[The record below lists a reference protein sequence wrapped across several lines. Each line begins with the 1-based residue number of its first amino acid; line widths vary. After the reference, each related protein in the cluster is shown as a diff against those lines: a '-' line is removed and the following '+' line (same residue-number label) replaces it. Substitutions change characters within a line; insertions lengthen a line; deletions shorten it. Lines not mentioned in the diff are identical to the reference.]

1 MQFIRFI
8 LALVPIIWLM
18 VALSVLKLPG
28 FLACIITVIITAFE
42 SICIWHFSSANMLT
56 AALEGAL
63 NAIWPICLVIVAAL
77 YTYVLTLETGAM
89 EKIKKM
95 LAGVSADQRV
105 LALLIAWGFGHFME
119 GMAGFGTAVA
129 IPAGILIALGMEPL
143 PVVVGC
149 LVVNSMPTA
158 FGSVGVPIA
167 TISSITGLA
176 PVEIAANTAKIEV
189 LIFAMLP
196 FFLVF
201 IIGNGF
207 KAVKGVVE
215 IIVVAAVSYI
225 VPMLIFANYV
235 GPELPNIVGAICSMI
250 SIVVCAKIRKR
261 VVPEEYLA
269 KTSGSS
275 DSASEPLSLQE
286 ALIAWAPFLLI
297 FVLLVLTSLVPFI
310 KQPLSS
316 IRSSF
321 HIYAGDPESK
331 LTFVWINTPGV
342 IILISA
348 VIGGLIQGASPI
360 KLLHVFARTVR
371 TNVRTF
377 VTIMCVLGTAKIM
390 SYSGMTSDMA
400 AFLVAVTGSYYPFI
414 PPLIGTLG
422 GFVTGSGTSTCVLF
436 GPMQVQTAKAI
447 GADPSW
453 LIAANTCGAGIG
465 KMISPQGIAI
475 GAASAGLSGS
485 ESRLM
490 ASVMKYC
497 ILFVV
502 IAGVLSYFLQ

>member
-1 MQFIRFI
+1 
-8 LALVPIIWLM
+8 
-18 VALSVLKLPG
+18 
-28 FLACIITVIITAFE
+28 
-42 SICIWHFSSANMLT
+42 
-56 AALEGAL
+56 
-63 NAIWPICLVIVAAL
+63 
-77 YTYVLTLETGAM
+77 
-89 EKIKKM
+89 
-95 LAGVSADQRV
+95 
-105 LALLIAWGFGHFME
+105 
-119 GMAGFGTAVA
+119 
-129 IPAGILIALGMEPL
+129 
-143 PVVVGC
+143 
-149 LVVNSMPTA
+149 
-158 FGSVGVPIA
+158 
-167 TISSITGLA
+167 
-176 PVEIAANTAKIEV
+176 
-189 LIFAMLP
+189 MLP

-201 IIGNGF
+201 IVGNGF
-207 KAVKGVVE
+207 KAFKGMTE
-215 IIVVAAVSYI
+215 MIVVAAVSYI

-250 SIVVCAKIRKR
+250 SIVVFAKKR
-261 VVPEEYLA
+261 RREVPEEYLA
-269 KTSGSS
+269 KTAIAPDSS
-275 DSASEPLSLQE
+275 SEPLSRQE

-348 VIGGLIQGASPI
+348 VIGGLIQGAAPI

-400 AFLVAVTGSYYPFI
+400 AFLVTVTGSYYPLI

-447 GADPSW
+447 GADPAW
-453 LIAANTCGAGIG
+453 LVAANTCGAGIG

-485 ESRLM
+485 ESKLM

-502 IAGVLSYFLQ
+502 VAGVLSYFLQ

>member
-18 VALSVLKLPG
+18 AALSVLKLPG
-28 FLACIITVIITAFE
+28 FLACIITVVITAFE

-63 NAIWPICLVIVAAL
+63 NALWPICLVIVAAL

-207 KAVKGVVE
+207 KAFEGVLE
-215 IIVVAAVSYI
+215 IIVVAGVSYI

-250 SIVVCAKIRKR
+250 SIVVCAKIRKGE
-261 VVPEEYLA
+261 VPEEYLA

-275 DSASEPLSLQE
+275 DRSSEQLSLQE

-316 IRSSF
+316 IRSSQF
-321 HIYAGDPESK
+321 
-331 LTFVWINTPGV
+331 
-342 IILISA
+342 
-348 VIGGLIQGASPI
+348 
-360 KLLHVFARTVR
+360 
-371 TNVRTF
+371 
-377 VTIMCVLGTAKIM
+377 
-390 SYSGMTSDMA
+390 SY
-400 AFLVAVTGSYYPFI
+400 LRRRP
-414 PPLIGTLG
+414 
-422 GFVTGSGTSTCVLF
+422 
-436 GPMQVQTAKAI
+436 
-447 GADPSW
+447 
-453 LIAANTCGAGIG
+453 
-465 KMISPQGIAI
+465 
-475 GAASAGLSGS
+475 
-485 ESRLM
+485 
-490 ASVMKYC
+490 
-497 ILFVV
+497 
-502 IAGVLSYFLQ
+502 

>member
-167 TISSITGLA
+167 TISAITGLA

-189 LIFAMLP
+189 LI
-196 FFLVF
+196 
-201 IIGNGF
+201 
-207 KAVKGVVE
+207 
-215 IIVVAAVSYI
+215 
-225 VPMLIFANYV
+225 
-235 GPELPNIVGAICSMI
+235 
-250 SIVVCAKIRKR
+250 
-261 VVPEEYLA
+261 
-269 KTSGSS
+269 
-275 DSASEPLSLQE
+275 
-286 ALIAWAPFLLI
+286 
-297 FVLLVLTSLVPFI
+297 
-310 KQPLSS
+310 
-316 IRSSF
+316 
-321 HIYAGDPESK
+321 
-331 LTFVWINTPGV
+331 
-342 IILISA
+342 SA
-348 VIGGLIQGASPI
+348 VIGGLIQGASP
-360 KLLHVFARTVR
+360 
-371 TNVRTF
+371 
-377 VTIMCVLGTAKIM
+377 
-390 SYSGMTSDMA
+390 TSCYMY
-400 AFLVAVTGSYYPFI
+400 LPG
-414 PPLIGTLG
+414 
-422 GFVTGSGTSTCVLF
+422 
-436 GPMQVQTAKAI
+436 Q
-447 GADPSW
+447 
-453 LIAANTCGAGIG
+453 
-465 KMISPQGIAI
+465 
-475 GAASAGLSGS
+475 
-485 ESRLM
+485 
-490 ASVMKYC
+490 
-497 ILFVV
+497 
-502 IAGVLSYFLQ
+502 

>member
-18 VALSVLKLPG
+18 AALSVLKLPG
-28 FLACIITVIITAFE
+28 FLACIITVVITAFE
-42 SICIWHFSSANMLT
+42 SICIWHFSSVNMLT

-63 NAIWPICLVIVAAL
+63 NALWPICLVIVAAL

-207 KAVKGVVE
+207 KAFEGVLE

-250 SIVVCAKIRKR
+250 SIVVCAKIRKGE
-261 VVPEEYLA
+261 VPEEYLA

-275 DSASEPLSLQE
+275 DRSSEQLSLQE

-316 IRSSF
+316 IRSS
-321 HIYAGDPESK
+321 
-331 LTFVWINTPGV
+331 L
-342 IILISA
+342 
-348 VIGGLIQGASPI
+348 IGGLIQGASPL

-371 TNVRTF
+371 TNIRTF
-377 VTIMCVLGTAKIM
+377 VTVMCVLATAKIM

-400 AFLVAVTGSYYPFI
+400 AFLVAATGSYYPFI

-475 GAASAGLSGS
+475 GAASAGLTGS
-485 ESRLM
+485 ENRIM
-490 ASVMKYC
+490 ASVIKYC
-497 ILFVV
+497 ILFVENEYSENDSKR
-502 IAGVLSYFLQ
+502 G

>member
-63 NAIWPICLVIVAAL
+63 NAIWPICRRRMSCCQFYAHSVWVCRL
-77 YTYVLTLETGAM
+77 
-89 EKIKKM
+89 
-95 LAGVSADQRV
+95 SHRD
-105 LALLIAWGFGHFME
+105 HF
-119 GMAGFGTAVA
+119 
-129 IPAGILIALGMEPL
+129 
-143 PVVVGC
+143 
-149 LVVNSMPTA
+149 
-158 FGSVGVPIA
+158 
-167 TISSITGLA
+167 
-176 PVEIAANTAKIEV
+176 
-189 LIFAMLP
+189 
-196 FFLVF
+196 
-201 IIGNGF
+201 
-207 KAVKGVVE
+207 
-215 IIVVAAVSYI
+215 
-225 VPMLIFANYV
+225 
-235 GPELPNIVGAICSMI
+235 
-250 SIVVCAKIRKR
+250 R
-261 VVPEEYLA
+261 
-269 KTSGSS
+269 
-275 DSASEPLSLQE
+275 
-286 ALIAWAPFLLI
+286 
-297 FVLLVLTSLVPFI
+297 
-310 KQPLSS
+310 
-316 IRSSF
+316 
-321 HIYAGDPESK
+321 IYAGDPESK

-390 SYSGMTSDMA
+390 SYFGMTSDMA

-453 LIAANTCGAGIG
+453 LVAANTCGVGIG

>member
-18 VALSVLKLPG
+18 AALSVLKLPG
-28 FLACIITVIITAFE
+28 FLACIITVVITAFE
-42 SICIWHFSSANMLT
+42 SICIWHFSSVNMLT

-63 NAIWPICLVIVAAL
+63 NALWPICLVIVAAL
-77 YTYVLTLETGAM
+77 YTYVLTLETSAM

-207 KAVKGVVE
+207 KAFEGVLE
-215 IIVVAAVSYI
+215 IIVVAGVSYI

-250 SIVVCAKIRKR
+250 SIVVCAKIRKGE
-261 VVPEEYLA
+261 VPEEYLA

-275 DSASEPLSLQE
+275 DRSSEQLSLQE

-331 LTFVWINTPGV
+331 LTFVWVNTPGV

-348 VIGGLIQGASPI
+348 VIGGLIQRASPL

-377 VTIMCVLGTAKIM
+377 VTVMCVLATAKIM

-400 AFLVAVTGSYYPFI
+400 AFLVSATGSYYPFI

-475 GAASAGLSGS
+475 GAASAGLTGS
-485 ESRLM
+485 ENRIM
-490 ASVMKYC
+490 ASVIKYC

-502 IAGVLSYFLQ
+502 VAGVLSYFLQ

>member
-28 FLACIITVIITAFE
+28 FLACIITVVITAFE
-42 SICIWHFSSANMLT
+42 SICIWNFSSTNMLT

-95 LAGVSADQRV
+95 LAGVSEDQRV

-167 TISSITGLA
+167 TISSITGLS

-189 LIFAMLP
+189 LIFFMLP

-201 IIGNGF
+201 IVGNGF
-207 KAVKGVVE
+207 KAFKGMTE
-215 IIVVAAVSYI
+215 MIVVAAISYI

-250 SIVVCAKIRKR
+250 SIVVFAKKR
-261 VVPEEYLA
+261 RREVPEEYLA
-269 KTSGSS
+269 KTAIAPDSS
-275 DSASEPLSLQE
+275 SEPLSRQE

-348 VIGGLIQGASPI
+348 VIGGLIQGASPL

-390 SYSGMTSDMA
+390 SYSGMT
-400 AFLVAVTGSYYPFI
+400 
-414 PPLIGTLG
+414 TLG

-502 IAGVLSYFLQ
+502 IAGMLSYFLQ